1 MGNTISLSKRIIR
14 DKIRNV
20 EIITGFLSH
29 LKSSS
34 LIKVGNTH
42 VLCTAIIEDKVPLFL
57 KNSGKGW
64 VTAEYGMLPLSS
76 PNRIEREAIKG
87 KQSGRTHEI
96 QRLIGRSMRAVVD
109 MNGFGERTIKID
121 CDVIQ
126 ADGGTRCASIT
137 GAFVALYELFRQ
149 MQETGEIMKSPIK
162 DFVAAISVGIVNN
175 NFLLDINYAEDSIAD
190 VDVNLVMTSSGKVIE
205 IQGTS
210 EGEPFSL
217 DDLDELIKLGST
229 GIKQLIEI
237 QKQALTALSK
247 K

>member
-1 MGNTISLSKRIIR
+1 MGNTILLSERIIR
-14 DKIRNV
+14 DQIRTV
-20 EIITGFLSH
+20 EIIPGFLSH

-34 LIKVGNTH
+34 LIKMGNTH
-42 VLCTAIIEDKVPLFL
+42 VLCTAIMEDRVPPFL
-57 KNSGKGW
+57 KNTGKGW

-76 PNRIEREAIKG
+76 PNRIDREAVKG
-87 KQSGRTHEI
+87 KQTGRTHEI

-109 MNGFGERTIKID
+109 MNSFGEKTIKID

-149 MQETGEIMKSPIK
+149 MQENGEIDDKKASPIK

-175 NFLLDINYAEDSIAD
+175 NFLLDINYEEDSTAD
-190 VDVNLVMTSSGKVIE
+190 VDVNLVMTGSGKVIE

-217 DDLDELIKLGST
+217 DDLDELIRLGSA

-237 QKQALTALSK
+237 QKQSLAL
-247 K
+247 

>member
-1 MGNTISLSKRIIR
+1 MGNTISLSERIIR
-14 DKIRNV
+14 DQIRQV
-20 EIITGFLSH
+20 EIIPGFLSH

-34 LIKVGNTH
+34 LIKMCNTH
-42 VLCTAIIEDKVPLFL
+42 VLCTAIIEDRVPPFL
-57 KNSGKGW
+57 KNTGKGW

-76 PNRIEREAIKG
+76 PNRIEREAAKG
-87 KQSGRTHEI
+87 KQTGRTHEI
-96 QRLIGRSMRAVVD
+96 QRLIGRSLRAVVD
-109 MNGFGERTIKID
+109 MNGFGEKTVRID

-149 MQETGEIMKSPIK
+149 MQENGEMVSNPIK
-162 DFVAAISVGIVNN
+162 DFVAAISVGIVDNS
-175 NFLLDINYAEDSIAD
+175 FLLDINYAEDSTAD
-190 VDVNLVMTSSGKVIE
+190 VDVNLVMTGSGKVIE

-217 DDLDELIKLGST
+217 ADLDELIRLGSR

-237 QKQALTALSK
+237 QKQALALL
-247 K
+247 

>member
-20 EIITGFLSH
+20 EIIPGFLSH

-237 QKQALTALSK
+237 QKQALTALSEK
-247 K
+247 